1 MLIQW
6 VPLSS
11 HFNTGCI
18 AKTNTW
24 FGGKKKHSIWIICMA
39 ESIANYDPGGN
50 GEKNTLRCTLSISK
64 VSSTEAG
71 APFRIGIHWKY
82 CSFYES
88 DEASRFRA
96 PWNVSLDADCS
107 IRSNW
112 RRSILRLFVC
122 FFCLA
127 SVSGG
132 LEWSLDRSRL
142 RWENFPRAK
151 ILFTDF
157 ALFRVQAMEIQ
168 GLDRCRFPVYRSL
181 RLVTEI
187 KIGWGFF
194 FQQRPSGKD
203 PRCLFLVESVR

>member
-122 FFCLA
+122 FFLPCQCFWRTR
-127 SVSGG
+127 VKP
-132 LEWSLDRSRL
+132 WSI
-142 RWENFPRAK
+142 A
-151 ILFTDF
+151 F
-157 ALFRVQAMEIQ
+157 ALRKFPKGEDSFHWFRFV
-168 GLDRCRFPVYRSL
+168 S
-181 RLVTEI
+181 
-187 KIGWGFF
+187 
-194 FQQRPSGKD
+194 RPSDGN
-203 PRCLFLVESVR
+203 PRTR

>member
-122 FFCLA
+122 FF
-127 SVSGG
+127 
-132 LEWSLDRSRL
+132 
-142 RWENFPRAK
+142 
-151 ILFTDF
+151 F
-157 ALFRVQAMEIQ
+157 ALPVFLEDSSEALIDRVCVEKISQGRRFFSLISLCFASKRWKSKDSIGADFRFIVPF
-168 GLDRCRFPVYRSL
+168 D
-181 RLVTEI
+181 
-187 KIGWGFF
+187 
-194 FQQRPSGKD
+194 
-203 PRCLFLVESVR
+203 